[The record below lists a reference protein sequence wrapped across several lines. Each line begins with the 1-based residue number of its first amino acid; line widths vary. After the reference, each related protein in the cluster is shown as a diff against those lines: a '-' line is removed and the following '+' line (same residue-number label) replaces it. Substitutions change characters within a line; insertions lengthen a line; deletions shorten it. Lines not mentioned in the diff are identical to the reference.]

1 MNLLLLI
8 QYFLTFLYLF
18 NELSLKAMAF
28 SSQIDLFLN
37 DLQLLFEREVEVE
50 VFPYLLLAVELVE

>member
-28 SSQIDLFLN
+28 SSQINLFLN

>member
-18 NELSLKAMAF
+18 NELSLKAVAF
-28 SSQIDLFLN
+28 SSQINLFLN